1 MPLDEEKEAEE
12 SDQESNLQHSKALR
26 FSVPIEKLS
35 DEEVDEP
42 IVNKRRSATI
52 VTPKHVNK
60 SGVSLFDKQDLP
72 EKIPEEEEGL
82 GADLF
87 SVLSKERGGARAM
100 TDAFA
105 GRKQKPL
112 VRDAVFSF
120 MQQLD
125 NTEEKMFQDQL
136 DNILLVNRNDTARI
150 KQDVELLNF
159 GEQTS
164 TKFTV
169 FTEGDE
175 EDDDRYR
182 R

>member
-1 MPLDEEKEAEE
+1 
-12 SDQESNLQHSKALR
+12 
-26 FSVPIEKLS
+26 
-35 DEEVDEP
+35 
-42 IVNKRRSATI
+42 
-52 VTPKHVNK
+52 
-60 SGVSLFDKQDLP
+60 
-72 EKIPEEEEGL
+72 
-82 GADLF
+82 
-87 SVLSKERGGARAM
+87 M

-125 NTEEKMFQDQL
+125 NSEEKMFQDQL

-150 KQDVELLNF
+150 KQDVELLDF
-159 GEQTS
+159 AEETS